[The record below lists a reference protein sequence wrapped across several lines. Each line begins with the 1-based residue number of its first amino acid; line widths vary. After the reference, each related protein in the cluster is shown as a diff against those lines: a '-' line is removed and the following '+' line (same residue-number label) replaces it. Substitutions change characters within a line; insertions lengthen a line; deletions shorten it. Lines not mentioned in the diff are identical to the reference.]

1 MKFFLALIVF
11 AAGGFFYLFLI
22 SSAFRIEQ
30 VAVSG
35 NKNISEKNIRQTID
49 EYLNRRFLFFWRPR
63 NIVLAKSEEIYRKIL
78 NEYIFI
84 GDVSVMKKYFHKINI
99 VIKEREIFAIWC
111 KVVIRKQNENTNETT
126 ANEIN
131 KDLLI
136 IKSVEIAEEF
146 IATDECYYIDDTGII
161 FSEAPQSSG
170 SLILR
175 IDEVYDEDVK
185 IGDKILNNGIITSI
199 ATVQKYFNM
208 DNLKIARFFIKNLA
222 TPDLEILTSE
232 DWKIYL
238 DRDKDIKNQ
247 MEILGKVLREKIT
260 LSERKNLEY
269 IDLKIP
275 DRVYYR

>member
-161 FSEAPQSSG
+161 FSEAPQSS
-170 SLILR
+170 
-175 IDEVYDEDVK
+175 EVK
-185 IGDKILNNGIITSI
+185 ISKSG
-199 ATVQKYFNM
+199 V
-208 DNLKIARFFIKNLA
+208 ARFFIKNLA
-222 TPDLEILTSE
+222 ILRLSILKYFWTVAMDVMIPLFNILSPIFTS
-232 DWKIYL
+232 
-238 DRDKDIKNQ
+238 
-247 MEILGKVLREKIT
+247 
-260 LSERKNLEY
+260 SS
-269 IDLKIP
+269 
-275 DRVYYR
+275 